1 MLGRHGDG
9 GRGVRRDVRPI
20 EATVEA
26 VDELDPHLD
35 DGTLLACLVD
45 MGDRVRALVPEAVG
59 LSIASIDQGISFTV
73 VATDEEIAVL
83 DALQYVESGPCV
95 AAADLEQGI
104 AASAE
109 ELFDERSW
117 RLFSL
122 ATSAAGVRSTLTLP
136 VVVAGRVR
144 GTVNLYAA
152 TDHAFEGHHE
162 ELARICGAWAPGAVA
177 NADLGFTSRRTAEE
191 APAIIRA
198 DARVESAVGLL
209 AASLGIGFREARQR
223 LAAAAERA
231 GVAPHRLASAIL
243 RLGAQ

>member
-1 MLGRHGDG
+1 M
-9 GRGVRRDVRPI
+9 RPI

-35 DGTLLACLVD
+35 DGTLLARLVD
-45 MGDRVRALVPEAVG
+45 MGNQVHALVPEAVG

-95 AAADLEQGI
+95 TAADLEQGI
-104 AASAE
+104 ATSAAD
-109 ELFDERSW
+109 LFDESSW
-117 RLFSL
+117 RLFAL

-136 VVVAGRVR
+136 VVVGGRVR

-152 TDHAFEGHHE
+152 TDHAFDGHHE

-191 APAIIRA
+191 APGILRD

-209 AASLGIGFREARQR
+209 AASLGIGYREARER
-223 LAAAAERA
+223 LGAAADRA
-231 GVAPHRLASAIL
+231 GVAPHRLATAIL
-243 RLGAQ
+243 RLRSE